1 MWQKIIQW
9 SRFKNKQ
16 KGKEKTESR
25 KQRFLFFVAQYCCS
39 SSSLHHSRRSA
50 SLQLAA
56 AISSLSVPTPL
67 SAVTPLCQYQYLDFA
82 WHTSAVFDLAYL
94 CYIGFAWHTSTVA
107 YEHMSSVYFPATC
120 YIPNT
125 Y

>member
-25 KQRFLFFVAQYCCS
+25 KQLFLFFAQYRCS

-56 AISSLSVPTPL
+56 AICYLSVPTPL
-67 SAVTPLCQYQYLDFA
+67 SAVTSLCQYQYHSL
-82 WHTSAVFDLAYL
+82 AVAVTL
-94 CYIGFAWHTSTVA
+94 CRRRRHFHRFSFTVNQPSLEK
-107 YEHMSSVYFPATC
+107 YS
-120 YIPNT
+120 
-125 Y
+125 